1 MKQSHIHIH
10 TLSCSKVYE
19 HLCENLD
26 SKLDSKSCR
35 KIRAQINGCKNCSA
49 LLDSLK
55 KTIYLYKQY
64 PAPKLPEQLHKK
76 LFAVIHFDKTKKRLN
91 R

>member
-1 MKQSHIHIH
+1 MKTIHIH

-26 SKLDSKSCR
+26 ERLDSESCR
-35 KIRAQINGCKNCSA
+35 KIKAHIGGCKNCSA

-55 KTIYLYKQY
+55 KTIFLYKRY
-64 PAPKLPEQLHKK
+64 PAPQLPKQSRKK
-76 LFAVIHFDKTKKRLN
+76 LFAVIRLN
-91 R
+91 KLKK